1 MPAAVA
7 EEDRF
12 LDFELPALLLVVFDE
27 TPGPCC
33 RDGRRL

>member
-7 EEDRF
+7 DEDRF
-12 LDFELPALLLVVFDE
+12 LDFELPALLFVFDE